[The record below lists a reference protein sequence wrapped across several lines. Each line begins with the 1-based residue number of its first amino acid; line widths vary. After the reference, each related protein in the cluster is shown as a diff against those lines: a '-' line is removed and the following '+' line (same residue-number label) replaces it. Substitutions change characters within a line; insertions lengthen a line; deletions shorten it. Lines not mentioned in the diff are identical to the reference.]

1 MNQALTPL
9 HGGSLNIYEGFKGT
23 IVNQALT
30 SLHGGSLNIYEGF
43 KGTIVNRAL
52 TSLHGGSL
60 NITLTVPV
68 SKLGRDE
75 VIQP

>member
-30 SLHGGSLNIYEGF
+30 SLHGGSLNI
-43 KGTIVNRAL
+43 
-52 TSLHGGSL
+52 
-60 NITLTVPV
+60 TLTVPV